1 MRKAKLVAI
10 LATLFFIVTSVI
22 AQAGKTGAISG
33 YVKDS
38 RNKNVLIEA
47 VVTITSDA
55 FTGSKFALTDSTGIY
70 SVKNLPAGTYT
81 VSFEMEGYKKFTQDN
96 IVLKEGQ
103 MLGVSFQM
111 AREDKKKA
119 EEKLV
124 IQ

>member
-1 MRKAKLVAI
+1 MRKIKVAVMLVTI
-10 LATLFFIVTSVI
+10 FCLGTSLM

-38 RNKNVLIEA
+38 HNKNVLIEA
-47 VVTITSDA
+47 VITITSNA

-70 SVKNLPAGTYT
+70 SVKNLPAGIYT
-81 VSFEMEGYKKFTQDN
+81 VSFEMEGYKKFTQEN

-111 AREDKKKA
+111 AREAKKRVRKNR
-119 EEKLV
+119 
-124 IQ
+124 

>member
-1 MRKAKLVAI
+1 MRKIKVAAM
-10 LATLFFIVTSVI
+10 LATIFFLGNTLM

-38 RNKNVLIEA
+38 HNKNVLIEA
-47 VVTITSDA
+47 VVTITSNA

-81 VSFEMEGYKKFTQDN
+81 VSFEMEGYKKFTQEN

-103 MLGVSFQM
+103 MIGVSFQM
-111 AREDKKKA
+111 AREAKKRLRKNR
-119 EEKLV
+119 
-124 IQ
+124 